1 LLTSFVNQVSPKFLL
16 VVLVLSYSGL
26 SLLAQEP
33 STNSEPV
40 APELILQTGQSAPVR
55 SIAFSPDG
63 KLLASGGFGEM
74 AIHIWELSTGR
85 QLRLLTGHV
94 GGIGTFSSGVTALE
108 FSPDSR
114 LLAAGYSDSSM
125 GIWNAVTGEEVLA
138 TPGGGNKIMAAMG
151 VSGFAFSADGRLLA
165 SGDGEATK
173 IWDLSTGLQKQE
185 VQRAVT
191 ERFFMSDFALTRDG
205 RELITLSRQTT
216 GGQVTR
222 NVPAQ
227 MKTNT
232 VVHFTDVETGQES
245 SSVVLAGEIPQTV
258 STGRRVAT
266 TPDGRILFL
275 TVSGASVNIGD
286 VTSKTEPRIL
296 NYRVGEGAG
305 AFMDSQFLS
314 ANGRLAAFT
323 HGYHLSVWD
332 VERQSELYGFDVEK
346 STVYDRGMPAS
357 IVLSSDSKWLAV
369 GNYDGS
375 IRILNALSGRES
387 SRLVGSVNPV
397 RSLSFSASGGVLF
410 SGAKTKWN
418 LGSGRGEPVLADANG
433 SIGLLSPNGTLLAE
447 PSQSGAAVKI
457 WDIGHRV
464 SMTTLTL
471 ASESLPNL
479 MAFSPDEK
487 FLAVT
492 YRQSAAQAERLA
504 TNRERP
510 GAVSRPTFDK
520 KKFNEAMRKNKKN
533 GMAAVMA
540 EYNKEIAEAQNSGQA
555 PQAPEVYDQIKIWN
569 VTSGQQAQSL
579 SMRSANP
586 YGTTESIAFSPDGKF
601 LATALGGVIQIWDVG
616 TGHELGNISPGNSGT
631 PSPTMGTTYRSMG
644 SLCYSP
650 DGKYLAVAEKI
661 TTTNMQEQL
670 AKMADSM
677 RSGNLP
683 AGLTV
688 PKRSRFGG
696 IIPGVRSS
704 SSGKVDAQTM
714 ASIRASMPS
723 VADMAYQ
730 VSGPIEIWDITSRQR
745 VISLPGHEN
754 GTTIVSYSSDGTRL
768 ATSGPENDIKI
779 WDLTTGKEISTLS
792 GHTAMIDALAFSPRG
807 DLLASASTD
816 GMTRLWDVRSG
827 EFLAT
832 LMSLYDGRDWLVVTP
847 GGLFDGSPP
856 AWNQILWRFD
866 NNTFDVA
873 PVESFFN
880 EYYYPDLLSD
890 ILGGKRPRARQ
901 DLEKKDR
908 RQPHIT
914 LAVPTSQAGALI
926 TAREIQVTVQIES
939 APAGAQDLRL
949 FRNGSLVKFWHGDVL
964 GGKQNATLET
974 TIPIVAGANRLT
986 AYAFNG
992 DNIKSVDANLDV
1004 AGAPSLA
1011 RRPVAYIVAVGINEY
1026 SNPDYNLR
1034 FAAADADGFSA
1045 ELSRQLEKQQRFA
1058 RIDITSLNDRN
1069 ATKSSILAALKDLAS
1084 RAQPEDEVF
1093 AFVASHGTA
1102 AQERFY
1108 LIPNDLGYDGSRT
1121 QLDEQAVATI
1131 LAHSISDQEL
1141 EKAFEILDVARLLL
1155 VIDACNS
1162 GQALEAEEMRRGP
1175 MNSKGLAQLAYEKG
1189 MYVLTASQSFQAAQE
1204 VSRIGH
1210 GLLTYALIVEGLEK
1224 GLADFEPKD
1233 GQVFV
1238 REWFDYASLR
1248 VPQVQVE
1255 ELKQA
1260 RNAGRSL
1267 SFGGEARGV
1276 TAGSDSAQHPKL
1288 FYRREIEINAWVI
1301 ANPE

>member
-1 LLTSFVNQVSPKFLL
+1 LLTSFVKQVSPKFLL
-16 VVLVLSYSGL
+16 VLLVLSYSPL
-26 SLLAQEP
+26 PLLAQEP
-33 STNSEPV
+33 SKNSEPV

-55 SIAFSPDG
+55 SMAFSPDG
-63 KLLASGGFGEM
+63 KLLASGGFSEL
-74 AIHIWELSTGR
+74 AVHLWEVSSAR
-85 QLRLLTGHV
+85 QLRLFTGHV

-125 GIWNAVTGEEVLA
+125 GIWDVGTGEEVLA

-151 VSGFAFSADGRLLA
+151 VCGFAFSSDGRLLA
-165 SGDGEATK
+165 SADGESTK
-173 IWDLSTGLQKQE
+173 IWELSTGRQKQE
-185 VQRAVT
+185 VRRPLT
-191 ERFFMSDFALTRDG
+191 DRFFQSDFTLTQDG
-205 RELITLSRQTT
+205 RELITLSRQTS
-216 GGQVTR
+216 GVQVVR
-222 NVPAQ
+222 AGNAG
-227 MKTNT
+227 MKINT
-232 VVHFTDVETGQES
+232 TVNFTEIETGHENR
-245 SSVVLAGEIPQTV
+245 SVVLAGEIPQAIL
-258 STGRRVAT
+258 TGRHVAT
-266 TPDGRILFL
+266 TPDGRTLVL
-275 TVSGASVNIGD
+275 TVSDASVNIWD
-286 VTSKTEPRIL
+286 MTSTTEPRIL
-296 NYRVGEGAG
+296 NYKVGEGA
-305 AFMDSQFLS
+305 AAIKDSQFLS
-314 ANGRLAAFT
+314 ADGRLVAFT
-323 HGYHLSVWD
+323 HGNHVAMWD
-332 VERQSELYGFDVEK
+332 VARQAELYGLDVEK
-346 STVYDRGMPAS
+346 STAYNLGLPAS
-357 IVLSSDSKWLAV
+357 IVLSRDSKWLAT
-369 GNYDGS
+369 GSYDGS
-375 IRILNALSGRES
+375 IRILDASSGHEFS
-387 SRLVGSVNPV
+387 HLVGPVNPV
-397 RSLSFSASGGVLF
+397 RSLSFSTGGGILF

-433 SIGLLSPNGTLLAE
+433 SRGLVSPNGTLLAE
-447 PSQSGAAVKI
+447 PSQSGADVKI

-464 SMTTLTL
+464 PLTTLAL

-504 TNRERP
+504 TNLGRQ

-520 KKFNEAMRKNKKN
+520 KKFNEAMKKNKKN
-533 GMAAVMA
+533 GMAAAMA
-540 EYNKEIAEAQNSGQA
+540 EYNKEVAEAQNSGPA
-555 PQAPEVYDQIKIWN
+555 PQAQEVYHQIKIWN

-579 SMRSANP
+579 SMGSLNP

-601 LATALGGVIQIWDVG
+601 LATALGGVIKIWDVG
-616 TGHELGNISPGNSGT
+616 TGHELGNISPGNSGAQ
-631 PSPTMGTTYRSMG
+631 SPTMGTTFPSMG

-670 AKMADSM
+670 AKMADSI

-688 PKRSRFGG
+688 PKRSKFGG
-696 IIPGVRSS
+696 IFPGVRPS

-730 VSGPIEIWDITSRQR
+730 VSGPIEIWDSTSRQR
-745 VISLPGHEN
+745 VISLPGHES
-754 GTTIVSYSSDGTRL
+754 GTTMVSYSSDGTRL
-768 ATSGPENDIKI
+768 ATSGPENDIKL
-779 WDLTTGKEISTLS
+779 WDLTAGKEIRTLS
-792 GHTAMIDALAFSPRG
+792 GHTATIDALAFSPRG

-816 GMTRLWDVRSG
+816 GMTRLWDVRTG

-832 LMSLYDGRDWLVVTP
+832 LMSLYDGTDWLVITP

-880 EYYYPDLLSD
+880 EYYYPDLLAD

-908 RQPHIT
+908 RQPQIT
-914 LAVPTSQAGALI
+914 LAVPTSQGGALI
-926 TAREIQVTVQIES
+926 TTREIHVTVRIES
-939 APAGAQDLRL
+939 APAGAKDLRL

-992 DNIKSVDANLDV
+992 DNIKSVDANLEI

-1011 RRPVAYIVAVGINEY
+1011 RKPVAYIVAIGINEY

-1058 RIDITSLNDRN
+1058 RVDITSLNDRN
-1069 ATKSSILAALKDLAS
+1069 ATKSSILATLKDLAS

-1093 AFVASHGTA
+1093 VFVASHGTA

-1108 LIPNDLGYDGSRT
+1108 IIPNDLGYDGSRT

-1131 LAHSISDQEL
+1131 LGHSISDQEL
-1141 EKAFEILDVARLLL
+1141 EKAVEILDVARLLL

-1238 REWFDYASLR
+1238 REWLDYASLR

-1260 RNAGRSL
+1260 RSAGRSL
-1267 SFGGEARGV
+1267 SFGGETRGV
-1276 TAGSDSAQHPKL
+1276 TADSDSAQHPKL

-1301 ANPE
+1301 ANPQ